1 MPYHLPLNCISCN
14 KEIQKALYDDRFLPN
29 LGTMLIGFM
38 VIAAVIIVLSV
49 LAFRRYERS
58 RTGDGALLN
67 PVPLTT
73 TGLILGIGVGG
84 FIDGI
89 LLHQILQWHN
99 MLSNRI
105 APDTVVGKAVNM
117 FWDGIFHA
125 FTLIAVIIGIASLA
139 RLLRRPEINP
149 APQLMYGGMLAG
161 WGLFNLVEGLIHHQ
175 ILKLHNV
182 MEFTPDPDPWNY
194 GFLASGVL
202 FMLIGTRIVYA
213 KRYYPV
219 RLKDR

>member
-139 RLLRRPEINP
+139 RLLR
-149 APQLMYGGMLAG
+149 
-161 WGLFNLVEGLIHHQ
+161 LIHHQ